1 MRVDLEVFSTA
12 GHLEGR
18 LIPTDGREPLSFSGV
33 LELLAVIEDL
43 DPEPVATRRAPSA
56 MPVSGDPRSGHG
68 DEEPNSL

>member
-43 DPEPVATRRAPSA
+43 DPEPVATPPGPISDARQRRSPLGAW
-56 MPVSGDPRSGHG
+56 
-68 DEEPNSL
+68 